1 MLCGYADEHLH
12 FGIVAGLRRR
22 GMDVVRVQERGQ
34 CGMDDEIL
42 LATATAETRL
52 MLSNDQDFLI
62 IHHNWQA
69 AGRTHTGIIY
79 WHQTKLPVREA
90 IRRIIDY
97 ATLTAPADAANVVH
111 YL

>member
-1 MLCGYADEHLH
+1 MLSGYADEHLH
-12 FGIVAGLRRR
+12 YGIVAGLRRR

-42 LATATAETRL
+42 LATATAESRL
-52 MLSNDQDFLI
+52 MLSNDHDFLI
-62 IHHNWQA
+62 IHSNWQA
-69 AGRTHTGIIY
+69 AGRSHPGIIY
-79 WHQTKLPVREA
+79 WHQTKLPVSQA

-97 ATLTAPADAANVVH
+97 AAFTSPGDAANVVH